1 MRLQQTVLDLVRMTT
16 KTRWETELEREGWTV
31 VPGVLTTSELNT
43 CLELTWD
50 WLESLG
56 SGIERLAK
64 VSSK

>member
-1 MRLQQTVLDLVRMTT
+1 MRLQQTVLGLVRMTT

-31 VPGVLTTSELNT
+31 VPKVLTTSELNT